1 MRAMHD
7 IMTKRGFC
15 QMLAIAGALVATSS
29 LAACGTP
36 DARQDATKSG
46 QKVDRSAAEVLAMP
60 DAFRNV
66 ATKCDGH
73 GHRVYS
79 SSTGDSGNAAQIFV
93 IDDPSCVDG
102 QP

>member
-1 MRAMHD
+1 VKN
-7 IMTKRGFC
+7 IIKRT
-15 QMLAIAGALVATSS
+15 ALV
-29 LAACGTP
+29 LALPVAIVAAGCGA

-46 QKVDRSAAEVLAMP
+46 QVVDRGPAQVIAMP

-66 ATKCDGH
+66 AHKCDGV

-93 IDDPSCVDG
+93 IADPSCR
-102 QP
+102 